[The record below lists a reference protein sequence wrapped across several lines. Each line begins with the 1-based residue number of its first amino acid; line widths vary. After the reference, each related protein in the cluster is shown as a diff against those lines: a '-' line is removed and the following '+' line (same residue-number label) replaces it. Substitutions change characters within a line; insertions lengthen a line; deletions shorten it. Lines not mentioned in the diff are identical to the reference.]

1 MNGDRLKSWTAKE
14 SHTMW
19 LQDLLPA
26 DIPNIRIMTYGYHA
40 DTVASFSDRLSLA
53 SEVLRTRQDLLVS
66 ISVSSN
72 FVLNADQ
79 GRMV

>member
-1 MNGDRLKSWTAKE
+1 
-14 SHTMW
+14 MW